1 MEGKKI
7 LTIVAYVLL
16 IAVIVVG
23 ALFLFGVFDKNSTKL
38 PIVYPDKNV
47 NWVEYEN
54 GMLRAS
60 FDDKLDITQED
71 ITIRFTINDLVAS
84 SNSGDVDVV
93 LQVSDDKDL
102 SYTTYYG
109 DTSLSVELEEETYE
123 EYQVSVKLYNNAALT
138 DGGDITE
145 GKGFVIE
152 FLNLEKYDDDSSTY
166 TPVEIT
172 SVKILAMYEASDNVA
187 LL

>member
-38 PIVYPDKNV
+38 PIVYPDNNV
-47 NWVEYEN
+47 NWVEYDN

-71 ITIRFTINDLVAS
+71 IMMRFTINDLVPT
-84 SNSGDVDVV
+84 SNSGDVQTG
-93 LQVSDDKDL
+93 LQILDDKDL
-102 SYTTYYG
+102 AYTTYYG
-109 DTSLSVELEEETYE
+109 DTSLSVEVEEETYE
-123 EYQVSVKLYNNAALT
+123 YQVSIKLYNHATLT
-138 DGGDITE
+138 DNGDITS
-145 GKGFVIE
+145 GDGFVIE
-152 FLNLEKYDDDSSTY
+152 FSNLEKYDDDLSTY

-172 SVKILAMYEASDNVA
+172 SLKILAIYEASDNVA